1 MKYFYF
7 VSFGIILISS
17 SCNSEERRKAHDHFD
32 FLNSIIQA
40 IETDLVPLENE
51 IVELARFTEN
61 LYFSSDSL
69 IRVANKSKYFIDRN
83 DWFRNQNWETSQ
95 STVFIS
101 YMSEDHEGSV
111 EEVYLT
117 EPLDDVF
124 PDLTENYP
132 MVAQVYYNTMSQT
145 SRVYPPYDLMN
156 TIEPEIDVTA
166 FNFFYLGTESRNPDR
181 RQVWIDEIYIDPAGR
196 GWILSLIHPVYYQDV
211 LKGVLGID
219 ITLTDLTPYF
229 SDNSNGNLMIIDS
242 QGTIVAGG
250 KQAIEALS
258 MPPLRNH
265 TYIQTILADNF
276 RKEDFNLFK
285 SKSKVVR
292 QMAAKFLLEKETAYR
307 FDLDGDKLE
316 AFCSPMNL
324 LGWYMLLIHARE

>member
-7 VSFGIILISS
+7 VSFGVLLISS
-17 SCNSEERRKAHDHFD
+17 SCKSEESRVSHVHFD
-32 FLNSIIQA
+32 FLDSVIQA
-40 IETDLVPLENE
+40 LETDLIPLEDE
-51 IVELARFTEN
+51 IAELARFTEG
-61 LYFSSDSL
+61 LYLLRDSL
-69 IRVANKSKYFIDRN
+69 VQVANKSKYFIDRN
-83 DWFRNQNWETSQ
+83 DWFRNQNWETSE
-95 STVFIS
+95 STVFVS
-101 YMSEDHEGSV
+101 YLAEDHDRSV

-117 EPLDDVF
+117 EPLDRVF
-124 PDLTENYP
+124 PVLTEKYP
-132 MVAQVYYNTMSQT
+132 MVAQVYYNTKSQT

-166 FNFFYLGTESRNPDR
+166 FNFFYLGTEARNPDR
-181 RQVWIDEIYIDPAGR
+181 GHVWIDEIYIDPAGR
-196 GWILSLIHPVYYQDV
+196 GWILSLIHPVYHGDEC
-211 LKGVLGID
+211 KGVLGFD
-219 ITLTDLTPYF
+219 ITLTDLMPYF
-229 SDNSNGNLMIIDS
+229 SDNNNGNLMIIDG

-285 SKSKVVR
+285 SKSKEVR
-292 QMAAKFLLEKETAYR
+292 QMAAKFLMEKEAAYR

-324 LGWYMLLIHARE
+324 FGWYMLSIQSME